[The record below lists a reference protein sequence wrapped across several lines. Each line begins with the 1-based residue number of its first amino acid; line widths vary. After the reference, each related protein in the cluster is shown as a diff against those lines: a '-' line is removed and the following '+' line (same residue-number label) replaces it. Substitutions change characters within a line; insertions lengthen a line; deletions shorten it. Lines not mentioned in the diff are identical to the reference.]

1 MTITRDLEIPKHPT
15 QMLKYKHAYLMSQ
28 VINYYK
34 YVKSAHIIVTTF
46 LLHYCERWLCQSKYT
61 FTFKIT
67 ASINVLET
75 VLFLSTV
82 TLYTFIVNQNL
93 SECLCKNN
101 YEFYRSSE
109 KNYMAKKCHFLG
121 MMLLSNF

>member
-15 QMLKYKHAYLMSQ
+15 QMLKYKHAYLMLQ

-67 ASINVLET
+67 ASSKRARDCVISVHCNIIYV
-75 VLFLSTV
+75 
-82 TLYTFIVNQNL
+82 
-93 SECLCKNN
+93 
-101 YEFYRSSE
+101 YR
-109 KNYMAKKCHFLG
+109 
-121 MMLLSNF
+121 